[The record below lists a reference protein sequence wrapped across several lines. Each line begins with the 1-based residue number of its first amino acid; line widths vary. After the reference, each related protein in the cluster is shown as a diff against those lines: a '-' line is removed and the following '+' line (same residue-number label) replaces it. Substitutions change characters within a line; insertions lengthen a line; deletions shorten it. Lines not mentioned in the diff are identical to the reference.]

1 MNYGFI
7 NSRVLQ
13 PRCVSCHR
21 AGEKVN
27 LETYESVFSQLAT
40 IDKAVFV
47 EQTMPKRGQL
57 RDDERRWLG
66 NWLRAGAPLNSPK
79 PPPMVEPLV
88 ATYESIRQHIFEPV
102 CLTCHHPTGTGKQ
115 ILLDR
120 QSLLD
125 SPLMLIDLV
134 NVDESGLLIALER
147 TDHKR
152 MPLAEEGYSALAPE
166 QIRIIREWISNGA
179 N

>member
-1 MNYGFI
+1 M
-7 NSRVLQ
+7 
-13 PRCVSCHR
+13 
-21 AGEKVN
+21 
-27 LETYESVFSQLAT
+27 
-40 IDKAVFV
+40 
-47 EQTMPKRGQL
+47 
-57 RDDERRWLG
+57 
-66 NWLRAGAPLNSPK
+66 
-79 PPPMVEPLV
+79 
-88 ATYESIRQHIFEPV
+88 
-102 CLTCHHPTGTGKQ
+102 
-115 ILLDR
+115 LDR

-147 TDHKR
+147 TDDKR